1 MFRFLHRRL
10 RKVGAATLTL
20 LGLFFMAGVAPQ
32 PLPARGCQPAI
43 AVTSSADSGP
53 GTLRQALADLCAGG
67 VIIVPLLPDNQTILL
82 RQYRYPVED
91 YSWELPMGGINPGES
106 DEAAALREL
115 QEETHLT
122 ATSLKRLAV
131 YYPVP
136 GLTPQKAT
144 VFTAA
149 INPSI
154 PLDLSPFGADD
165 IHERQVISLT
175 KVDQMILDGIIRD
188 GFTLVGWLFFKL
200 SRAANF
206 SENSPH

>member
-1 MFRFLHRRL
+1 MNSIELLQRDTVYQDQWLQIRKDTFRKQSQL
-10 RKVGAATLTL
+10 RSYTIVERAH
-20 LGLFFMAGVAPQ
+20 
-32 PLPARGCQPAI
+32 
-43 AVTSSADSGP
+43 S
-53 GTLRQALADLCAGG
+53 

-188 GFTLVGWLFFKL
+188 GFTLAGWLFFKL
-200 SRAANF
+200 SRTANF